1 MRTTERTIERTIVL
15 LRHAEAGPPAAG
27 QGDIDRA
34 LTRQGR
40 SQADQT
46 GRWLAQRDALDGI
59 EVRVS
64 PALRTRQTAEHA
76 LAGWHRG
83 PILAEQRLWNASLA
97 TLLELLEES
106 SQDLLLIGHNP
117 GLEQV
122 HRAWTGMLTPV
133 PVGSAHVLELDDDGR
148 ARAID
153 RFQPSPDAG

>member
-1 MRTTERTIERTIVL
+1 MSTRTVIL
-15 LRHAEAGPPAAG
+15 LRHAEAGPPEAG

-40 SQADQT
+40 SQATQV
-46 GRWLAQRDALDGI
+46 GRWLSQQPALAGL

-64 PALRTRQTAEHA
+64 PARRTRQTAEHA

-83 PILAEQRLWNASLA
+83 RVVTEDRLWNAALD
-97 TLLELLEES
+97 TLLDLLEES
-106 SQDLLLIGHNP
+106 DQDLMLIGHNP

-122 HRAWTGMLTPV
+122 HRAWTGMLMPV
-133 PVGSAHVLELDDDGR
+133 PVGSAHVLVLEDDGR

-153 RFQPSPDAG
+153 RFQPSLDTD